1 MTTSAAPAKAEA
13 AAPSPTVTLL
23 IVCPDQVGIVAALTS
38 FVVQHGGNLRDVD
51 FRFQPSGHTLR
62 PPLTL
67 FTNKPFPSPDL
78 PPQTDTDHE
87 QHLFLGRLEW
97 NLSTFS
103 LSRSDIRPAIAT
115 LCDPFKGRWELHFS
129 DQKQRVAL
137 FVSLQDH
144 CMLDLL
150 WRDRLTGVNAEIAL
164 VVSNHETLRAE
175 VEHYGIPF
183 HLFKITK
190 TNKRDQEQAEL
201 ALLRSQNID
210 LVVMA
215 KYMQIISDEFLTSFP
230 NVINIHHS
238 FLPAF
243 VGAKPYHQ
251 AHARGVKL
259 IGATAHF
266 ATPELDAGPIIEQE
280 VVRVSHRD
288 TVDDLVRKGKD
299 VERVVLG
306 RAGFDVW
313 E

>member
-1 MTTSAAPAKAEA
+1 MAATTK
-13 AAPSPTVTLL
+13 PSTPTPLPSTVTLL
-23 IVCPDQVGIVAALTS
+23 IVCPDQVGIVASLTS
-38 FVVQHGGNLRDVD
+38 FVVKYGGNLRDVD
-51 FRFQPSGHTLR
+51 FH
-62 PPLTL
+62 
-67 FTNKPFPSPDL
+67 
-78 PPQTDTDHE
+78 TDHE
-87 QHLFLGRLEW
+87 EGLFLGRLEW
-97 NLSTFS
+97 GLDKFT
-103 LSRSDIRPAIAT
+103 LSRSDIRPAIDG
-115 LCDPFKGRWELHFS
+115 LCSPLGGRYELHFS

-150 WRDRLTGVNAEIAL
+150 WRDRLSDVNAEVAL
-164 VVSNHETLRAE
+164 VISNHETLRGE

-183 HLFKITK
+183 HVFKITK
-190 TNKRDQEQAEL
+190 ANKYEQEQAEL
-201 ALLRSQNID
+201 ALLKEQKID

-215 KYMQIISDEFLTSFP
+215 KYMQIISDSFLRSFP
-230 NVINIHHS
+230 N
-238 FLPAF
+238 
-243 VGAKPYHQ
+243 

-306 RAGFDVW
+306 RAVRLHLLHRVLTYGNKTVVF